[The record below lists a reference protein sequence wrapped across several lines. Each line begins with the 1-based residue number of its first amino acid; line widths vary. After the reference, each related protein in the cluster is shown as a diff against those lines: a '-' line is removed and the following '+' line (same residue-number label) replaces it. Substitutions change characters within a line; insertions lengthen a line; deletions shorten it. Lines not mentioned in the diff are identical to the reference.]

1 LFNGH
6 GSIAFGPKIEQL
18 LRIVRSFLCDDARNV
33 AEATEID
40 CRIWEMIVRKR
51 FTRLLKDDI
60 DFLKGEALDLFV
72 IRIRNME
79 LCLQSITTVIGEAS
93 EVMFI

>member
-1 LFNGH
+1 MNVLPVPP
-6 GSIAFGPKIEQL
+6 GPSMKNRPSLPEVM
-18 LRIVRSFLCDDARNV
+18 IV
-33 AEATEID
+33 
-40 CRIWEMIVRKR
+40 RIWETIVHKR